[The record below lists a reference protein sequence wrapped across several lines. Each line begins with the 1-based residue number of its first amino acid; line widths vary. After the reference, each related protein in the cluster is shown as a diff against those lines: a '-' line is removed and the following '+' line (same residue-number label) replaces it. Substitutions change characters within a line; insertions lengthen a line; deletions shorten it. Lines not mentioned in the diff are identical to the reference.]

1 MAERRREEWKSR
13 TVVGLH
19 TVHWV
24 PVACYG
30 QEAYPICPYPELI
43 SLKPWLE
50 LFPANNVKYAFV
62 PGELLFM
69 IFLELKGVM
78 LGSQDHLSK
87 TNKQAVVMF
96 YFCLNH
102 NFEL

>member
-1 MAERRREEWKSR
+1 MEERRVEKQASGWAPQS
-13 TVVGLH
+13 TLGSCSLL
-19 TVHWV
+19 
-24 PVACYG
+24 C
-30 QEAYPICPYPELI
+30 QEADPICPYPELI
-43 SLKPWLE
+43 FSLKPWLE
-50 LFPANNVKYAFV
+50 LFPANNVKYACV